1 MQPHEPMLR
10 AWLRSR
16 FASQTDIDDIV
27 QEAFVRVLKARA
39 SGEVRSPRAFLF
51 VTARNIALM
60 QLRHRAVAREDSLT
74 ESELW
79 DILDESVD
87 VPQAVARAQELELL
101 TKAIQTL
108 PARCR
113 QILTL
118 RKIYGMSQKDVAAE
132 LGIAE
137 HTVEVQG
144 TIALRKLSDYF
155 ARIEGTRRP

>member
-1 MQPHEPMLR
+1 MLR

-101 TKAIQTL
+101 TRAIQSL
-108 PARCR
+108 PGRCR
-113 QILTL
+113 EVFTL
-118 RKIYGMSQKDVAAE
+118 RTAYGLTQRQIADK
-132 LGIAE
+132 LGVSLS
-137 HTVEVQG
+137 TVEKQFAQG
-144 TIALRKLSDYF
+144 IRLCAIFF
-155 ARIEGTRRP
+155 ANGGR

>member
-1 MQPHEPMLR
+1 MLR

-39 SGEVRSPRAFLF
+39 SGDVRSPRAFLF

>member
-1 MQPHEPMLR
+1 MLR

-16 FASQTDIDDIV
+16 FASQTDVDDIV